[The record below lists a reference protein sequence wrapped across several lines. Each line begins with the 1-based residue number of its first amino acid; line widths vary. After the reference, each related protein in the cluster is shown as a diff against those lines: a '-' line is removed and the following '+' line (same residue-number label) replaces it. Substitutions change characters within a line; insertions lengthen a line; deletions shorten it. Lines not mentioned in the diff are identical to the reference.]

1 MPTGIGQIVHVYPVL
16 THTQT
21 SDGTDGLI
29 TAGFVDLFDAE
40 SIEFLVS
47 FGVLE
52 SSASDGA
59 WTVSV
64 LASSTTTATG
74 AGIAWNYNLSGAV
87 GADTMGGVTAV
98 VSTDSLA
105 LTSDATNCVLLVHVN
120 PAEVAGAGSDK
131 RYVYITCQSDTADDN
146 GPTGSMGV
154 IAAIQPRH
162 RQVTM
167 TPTTA

>member
-16 THTQT
+16 GITHT

-47 FGVLE
+47 FGTLE
-52 SSASDGA
+52 SSDSAGL

-64 LASSTTTATG
+64 LATSTTTAAG
-74 AGIAWNYNLSGAV
+74 AAIGWIYNLSGAA

-98 VSTDSLA
+98 VSTDTLA
-105 LTSDATNCVLLVHVN
+105 LTSDATNCVLLVHVD
-120 PAEVAGAGSDK
+120 PSVVASAGADK

-146 GPTGSMGV
+146 GPTGTMG
-154 IAAIQPRH
+154 INAAIQPRH

>member
-16 THTQT
+16 GHTVT

-52 SSASDGA
+52 SSDSAGL

-64 LASSTTTATG
+64 LASSTTTAAG
-74 AGIAWNYNLSGAV
+74 AAIGWLYNLSGAA

-98 VSTDSLA
+98 VSTDTLA
-105 LTSDATNCVLLVHVN
+105 LTSDASTKVLVVHVE
-120 PAEVAGAGSDK
+120 PGAVAGAGADK
-131 RYVYITCQSDTADDN
+131 RYVYLTCQSDTADDN

-154 IAAIQPRH
+154 IALIAPRH
-162 RQVTM
+162 KQVTM